1 MGLRVLVLLV
11 RAFVC
16 HVFLFITIETSFF
29 LLEAVLVLFCV
40 SAIDFS
46 EYWKVNVHWIIGSQI
61 CIVVG
66 ASISISAVVTM
77 SMVPMMSQML
87 LFDLSWG
94 SPFVTLAT
102 SSHHGFVL
110 CHLCKFGFGCIYPS
124 IEGYRGL
131 IASEDC

>member
-1 MGLRVLVLLV
+1 MLVLLI
-11 RAFVC
+11 RAFAC
-16 HVFLFITIETSFF
+16 HVSLFVAIETSPF

-40 SAIDFS
+40 GTINFD
-46 EYWKVNVHWIIGSQI
+46 EYWKVNVHWIIGSRI

-66 ASISISAVVTM
+66 ASISIPVMVTM
-77 SMVPMMSQML
+77 SMVPMVSQIL

-102 SSHHGFVL
+102 LSHHGFVF
-110 CHLCKFGFGCIYPS
+110 CHLHEFGFGCIYPS